1 MRDVLTT
8 SRAPRLGQ
16 LVAVALI
23 AVAPRID
30 AAEPPLDASTPS
42 ATSNEATAPASEPTT
57 SPPPRPENGY
67 FSVGEPRWFISTKS
81 DIGTPYLKPYFSAGY
96 GMPHWIWVGVDLNAI
111 LTLEMF
117 QPYAGVRA
125 TSPILDFAFG
135 VRDTW
140 SFNRPF
146 LTPAATY
153 SYGDVQDAPGS
164 KARYWAWEAEA
175 VAIAP
180 LPYSAIV
187 LDFIAIKL
195 LDKPA
200 SQFLYEESYRAVVA
214 DNLYAV
220 LRIAAVARLLREN
233 ALKIGVLGEH
243 VFETGRHKPVY
254 RIGPAAALQLTDHL
268 EALGALTIAVS
279 SPDSL
284 GLSLGSYG
292 IAGLRYRWATGE
304 PDPKFP
310 WEGQLI
316 P

>member
-1 MRDVLTT
+1 MSPVLALST
-8 SRAPRLGQ
+8 SIRVRQFITIVLLLAAPFRLH
-16 LVAVALI
+16 
-23 AVAPRID
+23 
-30 AAEPPLDASTPS
+30 AAEPSLNTSTPTANPTEPVGS
-42 ATSNEATAPASEPTT
+42 AL
-57 SPPPRPENGY
+57 PRPENGY

-125 TSPILDFAFG
+125 TSPVLDLAFG

-140 SFNRPF
+140 SFHRPF

-153 SYGDVQDAPGS
+153 SYGDVQNAPGA

-175 VAIAP
+175 VGLLP
-180 LPYSAIV
+180 LPYSALV
-187 LDFIAIKL
+187 VNFIAIKL
-195 LDKPA
+195 LDKPQ
-200 SQFLYEESYRAVVA
+200 SQYLYEESYRAVVA

-220 LRIAAVARLLREN
+220 VRVAAVARLLRED

-268 EALGALTIAVS
+268 EALGALTFAVS

-284 GLSLGSYG
+284 GISLGSYG

-304 PDPKFP
+304 PDPKLP
-310 WEGQLI
+310 WEGELI

>member
-1 MRDVLTT
+1 
-8 SRAPRLGQ
+8 
-16 LVAVALI
+16 
-23 AVAPRID
+23 
-30 AAEPPLDASTPS
+30 
-42 ATSNEATAPASEPTT
+42 
-57 SPPPRPENGY
+57 
-67 FSVGEPRWFISTKS
+67 
-81 DIGTPYLKPYFSAGY
+81 LKPYFSAGY

-125 TSPILDFAFG
+125 TSPILDLAFG

-153 SYGDVQDAPGS
+153 SYRDVQDAPGP
-164 KARYWAWEAEA
+164 KARYWAWEAEG

-180 LPYSAIV
+180 LPYSALV
-187 LDFIAIKL
+187 VDFIAIKL
-195 LDKPA
+195 LDKPT
-200 SQFLYEESYRAVVA
+200 SQYLYEESYRAVVA

-220 LRIAAVARLLREN
+220 IRIAAVARLLRED

-268 EALGALTIAVS
+268 EALGTLTLAVS

-284 GLSLGSYG
+284 GVSLGSYG

-304 PDPKFP
+304 PNPKFP
-310 WEGQLI
+310 WQEPLI